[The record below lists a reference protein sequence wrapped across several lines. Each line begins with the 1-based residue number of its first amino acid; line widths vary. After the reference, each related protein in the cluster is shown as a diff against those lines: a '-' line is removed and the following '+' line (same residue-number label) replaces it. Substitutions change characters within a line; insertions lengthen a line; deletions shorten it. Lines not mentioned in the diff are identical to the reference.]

1 MNHLAA
7 KAEMA
12 VRTCKWGSGLGGIIP
27 ENREFMTIT
36 TSIYDRLSDLAKLQ
50 ARDRKQ
56 LVQRMLK
63 MKKRK

>member
-27 ENREFMTIT
+27 ENREFIAIT
-36 TSIYDRLSDLAKLQ
+36 TNIYDRLSDLAKLQ
-50 ARDRKQ
+50 ARDRTQ
-56 LVQRMLK
+56 LVQDMLK
-63 MKKRK
+63 MKKAK